1 MGDWTLLHWLA
12 LMERELL
19 LFAGVFF
26 LIGALDELLVDGL
39 FGWLKLSG
47 HAKRLVVDRE
57 DLRCRHLAGTA
68 AVFIPAWREDRVI
81 GHTIAHALQ
90 AWPQADYV
98 IYVGIYRND
107 TATLESAMRG
117 AGTDRRVRLVV
128 HDCDGPSTKADCL
141 NRLYRALEVDE
152 TRRGRPARLVL
163 LHDAEDMVD
172 AAELALIDRAVDHAE
187 FVQIPVL
194 PLPQP
199 QSRWIGSHYCEEFA
213 EAHGK
218 TMVVRNWLGTC
229 LPAAGVGCAIERG
242 MLHRLAQ
249 QMRRADPGSPSP
261 GPFSV
266 ESLTEDYEIGMRV
279 HALGGRSRFLR
290 VHGDD
295 GSLIATRAF
304 FPARLD
310 QAVRQK
316 ARWVHGIALQGW
328 DRLGWGTGSG
338 TAPEARPVTG
348 MGRLLEGW
356 MRLRDRRGPF
366 AALVLACGYSFFAL
380 TALFLLLDFGGLSRP
395 WQADP
400 LLTFLVS
407 ANLAAFIWRAAWRFA
422 FTAREHGWIEGVRA
436 VLRIPVA
443 NVIAIM
449 AGRRA
454 LADYWRQLRGGALHW
469 HKTLHDIHPA
479 APLDAAEKPLA
490 PAHWRNGAMSGR
502 GFAA

>member
-47 HAKRLVVDRE
+47 RAKRLVVDRE

-68 AVFIPAWREDRVI
+68 AVFIPAWREDQVI
-81 GHTIAHALQ
+81 GHTIAHALR
-90 AWPQADYV
+90 AWPQADFV

-107 TATLESAMRG
+107 IATMEAAMRG
-117 AGTDRRVRLVV
+117 AGNDRRVRLVV

-152 TRRGRPARLVL
+152 ARRGAPARLVL

-172 AAELALIDRAVDHAE
+172 AAELALIDSAVDRAE

-242 MLHRLAQ
+242 MLRRLAE
-249 QMRRADPGSPSP
+249 QMGGEAS

-295 GSLIATRAF
+295 GALIATRAF

-328 DRLGWGTGSG
+328 DRLGW
-338 TAPEARPVTG
+338 AARPG
-348 MGRLLEGW
+348 AGRASAVDIVLEGW

-366 AALVLACGYSFFAL
+366 AALVLACGYTFFAL
-380 TALFLLLDFGGLSRP
+380 TALFLLLDFGGLARP

-400 LLTFLVS
+400 VLTFLVS
-407 ANLAAFIWRAAWRFA
+407 ANIAAFLWRAAWRFA
-422 FTAREHGWIEGVRA
+422 FTAREHGWAEGVRA

-454 LADYWRQLRGGALHW
+454 LADYWRQLRGGRLHW
-469 HKTLHDIHPA
+469 HKTPHDMHPA
-479 APLDAAEKPLA
+479 AAPEEGSRIFAPEPSAAGLA
-490 PAHWRNGAMSGR
+490 TIREVTA
-502 GFAA
+502 